1 LPTAIAAAG
10 AAREAEAAAAEV
22 KTKSRRVIEVMDAF
36 LVPTCRR
43 LWSIAN
49 YGQRSMETL
58 KLSLIDALSTLA
70 WAICKNP
77 IAMIPVRP
85 MIEYFY
91 LSVDPHPTAVER
103 GFAALLTRSGFRL
116 TRCSTPSA

>member
-1 LPTAIAAAG
+1 
-10 AAREAEAAAAEV
+10 
-22 KTKSRRVIEVMDAF
+22 
-36 LVPTCRR
+36 
-43 LWSIAN
+43 
-49 YGQRSMETL
+49 METL